1 MAYDKII
8 PIKGRLDHCVNYV
21 LNPDKTDLGR
31 VLEYIGN
38 ADKTITP
45 DGRAVL
51 ETAINCQLE
60 TAYRE
65 MMGTKKR
72 WSKRGGV
79 LGYHLVH
86 SYAPGEVTPEQA
98 HAIGVEFAQQ
108 LLQGKY
114 EVVVSTHL
122 DHDHIHNHILFNSV
136 SCLDGKK
143 YRDNF
148 KAYYGDIRGT
158 SNAVSRKHGLSVIT
172 PEGKGKHYAEWDA
185 ERKGRQTVR
194 GLIKQDIDAVI
205 EQSFT
210 YASFLAGLRKLG
222 YEIKSGSNIKHTA
235 VKPPGSPNFARLD
248 SLGTGYTEDD
258 IKRRLSA
265 SRSGSAPKPQAQ
277 IQSKLP
283 KRYTYPRGTVPR
295 KGQKLRGFRALYVHY
310 LFFLGLQK
318 PGPKRKYIPF
328 SVRKE
333 VTKLHRYKAQFS
345 LLQQYRIETDTQLDM
360 LKDALQAEIDAL
372 TGQRKSLYK
381 QSCQGEEVS
390 GQIDAINI
398 KLRQLRQ
405 RIRLCDHIA
414 EDTPRIKAQLQQ
426 CEQTEKEAQAQA
438 QAKSKS
444 KQRKPKGGYDLWQM

>member
-8 PIKGRLDHCVNYV
+8 PIKRRLDHCVNYV
-21 LNPDKTDLGR
+21 LNPAKTDLGR

-38 ADKTITP
+38 ADKTVTP

-65 MMGTKKR
+65 MQNTKKR
-72 WSKRGGV
+72 WGKQSGV

-108 LLQGKY
+108 LLQGRY
-114 EVVVSTHL
+114 EAVVSTHL

-136 SCLDGKK
+136 SCVDGKK

-158 SNAVSRKHGLSVIT
+158 SNAVSRKHGLSVIE
-172 PEGKGKHYAEWDA
+172 PEGGGKHYAEWDA
-185 ERKGRQTVR
+185 QRRGKQTIR
-194 GLIKQDIDAVI
+194 GLIRQDIDAVI
-205 EQSFT
+205 GRSFT
-210 YASFLAGLRKLG
+210 YASFLTGLRKLG
-222 YEIKSGSNIKHTA
+222 YEIKSGSNRMHTA
-235 VKPPGSPNFARLD
+235 IKPPGGARFVRLD
-248 SLGTGYTEDD
+248 SLGEGYTEDD

-265 SRSGSAPKPQAQ
+265 SRSGAATKTQAQ
-277 IQSKLP
+277 TQSTLP
-283 KRYTYPRGTVPR
+283 KRYACPQGKLPRR
-295 KGQKLRGFRALYVHY
+295 RRKLRGFRALYVYY
-310 LFFLGLQK
+310 LYFLGLQK
-318 PGPKRKYIPF
+318 PGPKRKYISF

-345 LLQQYRIETDTQLDM
+345 LLQQYRIETDAQLDM
-360 LKDALQAEIDAL
+360 LKDALQAEVDAL
-372 TGQRKSLYK
+372 TGQRKLLYK
-381 QSCQGEEVS
+381 RSRNGEEVS
-390 GQIDAINI
+390 DQIDAINN

-414 EDTPRIKAQLQQ
+414 EDVPRIKAQLQQ
-426 CEQTEKEAQAQA
+426 CEQSEKGER
-438 QAKSKS
+438 SKN
-444 KQRKPKGGYDLWQM
+444 KQQKYERGL

>member
-8 PIKGRLDHCVNYV
+8 PIKDRLDHCVNYV

-31 VLEYIGN
+31 TLEYIGN

-65 MMGTKKR
+65 MMDTKKR

-185 ERKGRQTVR
+185 EHKGRQTVR

-277 IQSKLP
+277 TQGTLP
-283 KRYTYPRGTVPR
+283 KRYTCPQGKLPRRGR
-295 KGQKLRGFRALYVHY
+295 KLRGFRALYVHY
-310 LFFLGLQK
+310 LLFLGLQK

-345 LLQQYRIETDTQLDM
+345 LLQEYHIETDTQLDM

-372 TGQRKSLYK
+372 TGQRKVLYK
-381 QSCQGEEVS
+381 QSRQGEEVS
-390 GQIDAINI
+390 GQIDAINT

-405 RIRLCDHIA
+405 RLRLCDHIA
-414 EDTPRIKAQLQQ
+414 EDAPRIKAQLQQ
-426 CEQTEKEAQAQA
+426 CEQAEKEA

>member
-21 LNPDKTDLGR
+21 LNPEKTDLGR

-45 DGRAVL
+45 DGKAVL

-65 MMGTKKR
+65 MMDTKKR

-148 KAYYGDIRGT
+148 KAYYGDIRGV

-172 PEGKGKHYAEWDA
+172 PEGSGKHYAEWDA
-185 ERKGRQTVR
+185 QRKGKQTVR

-210 YASFLAGLRKLG
+210 YATFLSGLRKLG

-235 VKPPGSPNFARLD
+235 VKPPGGARFVRLD
-248 SLGTGYTEDD
+248 SLGEGYTEDD
-258 IKRRLSA
+258 IKQRLSA

-277 IQSKLP
+277 TRSTLP
-283 KRYTYPRGTVPR
+283 KRYTCSRGTVPR

-310 LFFLGLQK
+310 LYFLGLQK

-328 SVRKE
+328 PVRKE

-360 LKDALQAEIDAL
+360 LKDALQAEIDTL
-372 TGQRKSLYK
+372 TGQRKELYK
-381 QSCQGEEVS
+381 QSRQGEEVS
-390 GQIDAINI
+390 GQIDAINV

-414 EDTPRIKAQLQQ
+414 EDAPRIKAQLQQ
-426 CEQTEKEAQAQA
+426 CEQAEKEA

-444 KQRKPKGGYDLWQM
+444 KQRKTKGGYDLWQM

>member
-65 MMGTKKR
+65 MMDTKKR

-86 SYAPGEVTPEQA
+86 SYALGEVTPEQA

-277 IQSKLP
+277 TQGTLP
-283 KRYTYPRGTVPR
+283 KRYTCPQGKLPRRGR
-295 KGQKLRGFRALYVHY
+295 KLRGFRALYVHY
-310 LFFLGLQK
+310 LLFLGLQK

-345 LLQQYRIETDTQLDM
+345 LLQEYRIETDTQLDM

-372 TGQRKSLYK
+372 TGQRKVLYK
-381 QSCQGEEVS
+381 QSRQGEEVS
-390 GQIDAINI
+390 GQIDAINT
-398 KLRQLRQ
+398 KLRPLRQ

-414 EDTPRIKAQLQQ
+414 EDAPRIKAQLQQ
-426 CEQTEKEAQAQA
+426 CEQAEKEAQA
-438 QAKSKS
+438 KPKG

>member
-21 LNPDKTDLGR
+21 LNPEKTDLGR
-31 VLEYIGN
+31 VLDYIGN

-65 MMGTKKR
+65 MMDTKKR

-98 HAIGVEFAQQ
+98 HSIGVEFAQQ

-136 SCLDGKK
+136 SLTDGKK
-143 YRDNF
+143 FRDNF
-148 KAYYGDIRGT
+148 QAYYGDIRGT
-158 SNAVSRKHGLSVIT
+158 SNAVSRKHGLSVIE
-172 PEGKGKHYAEWDA
+172 PKGKGKHYAEWDA
-185 ERKGRQTVR
+185 QRKGNTTVR
-194 GLIKQDIDAVI
+194 DLVRRDIDAVI

-210 YASFLAGLRKLG
+210 YASFLAGLRKIG
-222 YEIKSGSNIKHTA
+222 YEIKSGSNRTHTS
-235 VKPPGSPNFARLD
+235 VKPPGGGNFVRLNG
-248 SLGTGYTEDD
+248 LGTGYTEDD

-265 SRSGSAPKPQAQ
+265 SRSGSGTATQAQ
-277 IQSKLP
+277 TQSTLP
-283 KRYTYPRGTVPR
+283 KRYTYSRGAIPR
-295 KGQKLRGFRALYVHY
+295 KGKKLRGFRALYVYY
-310 LFFLGLQK
+310 LYFLGLQK
-318 PGPKRKYIPF
+318 PMPKRKYIPF

-360 LKDALQAEIDAL
+360 LKDALQADIDTL
-372 TGQRKSLYK
+372 IEQRKVLYK
-381 QSCQGEEVS
+381 QSRQGEEVS

-414 EDTPRIKAQLQQ
+414 EDAPRIKAQLQQ
-426 CEQTEKEAQAQA
+426 CEQAEKET
-438 QAKSKS
+438 QAKTKS
-444 KQRKPKGGYDLWQM
+444 NQRKTERGL

>member
-65 MMGTKKR
+65 MMDTKKR

-185 ERKGRQTVR
+185 EHKGRQTVR

-277 IQSKLP
+277 TQGTLP
-283 KRYTYPRGTVPR
+283 KRYTCPQGKLPRRGR
-295 KGQKLRGFRALYVHY
+295 KLRGFRALYVHY
-310 LFFLGLQK
+310 LLFLGLQK

-345 LLQQYRIETDTQLDM
+345 LLQEYRIETDTQLDM

-372 TGQRKSLYK
+372 TGQRKVLYK
-381 QSCQGEEVS
+381 QSRQGEEVS
-390 GQIDAINI
+390 GQIDAINT

-405 RIRLCDHIA
+405 RLRLCDHIA
-414 EDTPRIKAQLQQ
+414 EVAPRIKAQLQQ
-426 CEQTEKEAQAQA
+426 CEQAEKEA

>member
-21 LNPDKTDLGR
+21 LNPEKTDLGR

-45 DGRAVL
+45 DGKAVL

-65 MMGTKKR
+65 MMDTKKR

-98 HAIGVEFAQQ
+98 HSIGVEFAQQ

-172 PEGKGKHYAEWDA
+172 PEGSGKHYAEWDA
-185 ERKGRQTVR
+185 QRKGKQTVR

-210 YASFLAGLRKLG
+210 YASFLSGLRKLG

-235 VKPPGSPNFARLD
+235 VKPPGGGQFVRLNG
-248 SLGTGYTEDD
+248 LGAGYTEDD

-265 SRSGSAPKPQAQ
+265 TRSGSAPKAQAQ
-277 IQSKLP
+277 TQSKLP
-283 KRYTYPRGTVPR
+283 KRYTYSRGIVPR

-372 TGQRKSLYK
+372 TGQRKALYK
-381 QSCQGEEVS
+381 QSRQGEEVS
-390 GQIDAINI
+390 GQIDAINT
-398 KLRQLRQ
+398 KLWQLRQ

-426 CEQTEKEAQAQA
+426 CEQAEKEA

>member
-21 LNPDKTDLGR
+21 LNPEKTDLGR

-65 MMGTKKR
+65 MMDTKKR

-86 SYAPGEVTPEQA
+86 SYAPGEVAPEQA

-172 PEGKGKHYAEWDA
+172 PEGSGKHYAEWDA
-185 ERKGRQTVR
+185 QRKGKQTIR

-210 YASFLAGLRKLG
+210 YASFLSGLRKLG

-235 VKPPGSPNFARLD
+235 VKPPGGGQFVRLNG
-248 SLGTGYTEDD
+248 LGEGYTEDD

-265 SRSGSAPKPQAQ
+265 TRSGSAPKTQAQ
-277 IQSKLP
+277 TQSKLP

-310 LFFLGLQK
+310 LLFLGLQK

-345 LLQQYRIETDTQLDM
+345 LLQEYRIETDTQLDM

-372 TGQRKSLYK
+372 TGQRKVLYK
-381 QSCQGEEVS
+381 QSRQGEEVS
-390 GQIDAINI
+390 GQIDAINT

-426 CEQTEKEAQAQA
+426 CEQAEKEAQAQ
-438 QAKSKS
+438 SKS

>member
-1 MAYDKII
+1 M
-8 PIKGRLDHCVNYV
+8 
-21 LNPDKTDLGR
+21 
-31 VLEYIGN
+31 
-38 ADKTITP
+38 
-45 DGRAVL
+45 
-51 ETAINCQLE
+51 
-60 TAYRE
+60 
-65 MMGTKKR
+65 
-72 WSKRGGV
+72 
-79 LGYHLVH
+79 
-86 SYAPGEVTPEQA
+86 
-98 HAIGVEFAQQ
+98 
-108 LLQGKY
+108 
-114 EVVVSTHL
+114 
-122 DHDHIHNHILFNSV
+122 
-136 SCLDGKK
+136 
-143 YRDNF
+143 
-148 KAYYGDIRGT
+148 
-158 SNAVSRKHGLSVIT
+158 
-172 PEGKGKHYAEWDA
+172 
-185 ERKGRQTVR
+185 
-194 GLIKQDIDAVI
+194 I

-283 KRYTYPRGTVPR
+283 KRYTYPRGAVPR

-345 LLQQYRIETDTQLDM
+345 LLQEYRIETDTQLDM

-372 TGQRKSLYK
+372 TGQRKVLYK
-381 QSCQGEEVS
+381 QSRQGEEVS
-390 GQIDAINI
+390 GQIDAINT

-405 RIRLCDHIA
+405 RLRLCDHIA
-414 EDTPRIKAQLQQ
+414 EVAPRIKAQLQQ
-426 CEQTEKEAQAQA
+426 CEQAEKEA

>member
-21 LNPDKTDLGR
+21 LNPEKTDLGR

-65 MMGTKKR
+65 MMDTKKR

-136 SCLDGKK
+136 SCLDGRK

-172 PEGKGKHYAEWDA
+172 PEGSGKHYAEWDA
-185 ERKGRQTVR
+185 QRKGKQTVR

-235 VKPPGSPNFARLD
+235 VKPPGGGQFVRLNG
-248 SLGTGYTEDD
+248 LGAGYTEDD

-265 SRSGSAPKPQAQ
+265 FRSGSAPKTQAQ
-277 IQSKLP
+277 TQSKLP

-310 LFFLGLQK
+310 LLFLGLQK

-372 TGQRKSLYK
+372 TGQRKALYK
-381 QSCQGEEVS
+381 QSRQGEEVS
-390 GQIDAINI
+390 GQIDAINT

-426 CEQTEKEAQAQA
+426 CEQAEKEA

>member
-65 MMGTKKR
+65 MMDTKMR

-98 HAIGVEFAQQ
+98 HALGVEFAQQ

-210 YASFLAGLRKLG
+210 YATFLSGLRKLG

-235 VKPPGSPNFARLD
+235 VKPPGGARFVRLD
-248 SLGTGYTEDD
+248 SLGEGYTEDD
-258 IKRRLSA
+258 IKQRLSA

-277 IQSKLP
+277 TQSTLP
-283 KRYTYPRGTVPR
+283 KRYTCSRGTVPR

-310 LFFLGLQK
+310 LYFLGLQK

-328 SVRKE
+328 PVRKE
-333 VTKLHRYKAQFS
+333 LTKLHRYKAQFS

-360 LKDALQAEIDAL
+360 LKDALQAEIDTL
-372 TGQRKSLYK
+372 TGQRKELYK
-381 QSCQGEEVS
+381 QSRQGKDVS
-390 GQIDAINI
+390 GQIDAINV

-414 EDTPRIKAQLQQ
+414 EDAPRIKAQLQQ
-426 CEQTEKEAQAQA
+426 CEQAEKEA

-444 KQRKPKGGYDLWQM
+444 KQRKTKGGYDLWQM

>member
-65 MMGTKKR
+65 MMDTKKR

-86 SYAPGEVTPEQA
+86 SYAPGEVAPEQA

-277 IQSKLP
+277 TQGMLP
-283 KRYTYPRGTVPR
+283 KRYTCPKGKLPRRGR
-295 KGQKLRGFRALYVHY
+295 KLRGFRALYVHY
-310 LFFLGLQK
+310 LLFLGLQK

-345 LLQQYRIETDTQLDM
+345 LLQEYRIETDTQLDM

-372 TGQRKSLYK
+372 TGQRKVLYK
-381 QSCQGEEVS
+381 QSRQGEEVS
-390 GQIDAINI
+390 GQIDAINT

-414 EDTPRIKAQLQQ
+414 EDVPRIKAQLRQ
-426 CEQTEKEAQAQA
+426 CEQAEKEA

>member
-65 MMGTKKR
+65 MMDTKKR

-158 SNAVSRKHGLSVIT
+158 SNAVSRKHGLSVIA
-172 PEGKGKHYAEWDA
+172 PEGSGKHYAEWDA
-185 ERKGRQTVR
+185 QRKGKQTIR

-210 YASFLAGLRKLG
+210 YASFLSGLRKLG

-235 VKPPGSPNFARLD
+235 VKPPGGGFFARLD

-265 SRSGSAPKPQAQ
+265 TRSGSAPKTQAQ
-277 IQSKLP
+277 TQNKLP

-381 QSCQGEEVS
+381 QSRQGEEVS
-390 GQIDAINI
+390 GQIDAINT

-426 CEQTEKEAQAQA
+426 CEQAEKEA

-444 KQRKPKGGYDLWQM
+444 KKRKPKGGYDLWQM

>member
-21 LNPDKTDLGR
+21 LNPEKTDLGR
-31 VLEYIGN
+31 VLEYIEN

-45 DGRAVL
+45 DGKAVL

-65 MMGTKKR
+65 MMDTKKR

-148 KAYYGDIRGT
+148 KAYYGDIRGV

-172 PEGKGKHYAEWDA
+172 PEGSGKHYAEWDA
-185 ERKGRQTVR
+185 QRKGKQTVR

-210 YASFLAGLRKLG
+210 YATFLSGLRKLG

-235 VKPPGSPNFARLD
+235 VKPPGGARFVRLD
-248 SLGTGYTEDD
+248 SLGEGYTEDD
-258 IKRRLSA
+258 IKQRLSA

-277 IQSKLP
+277 TRSTLP
-283 KRYTYPRGTVPR
+283 KRYTCSRGTVPR

-310 LFFLGLQK
+310 LYFLGLQK

-328 SVRKE
+328 PVRKE

-360 LKDALQAEIDAL
+360 LKDALQAEIDTL
-372 TGQRKSLYK
+372 TGQRKELYK
-381 QSCQGEEVS
+381 QSRQGEEVS

-414 EDTPRIKAQLQQ
+414 EDAPRIKAQLQQ
-426 CEQTEKEAQAQA
+426 CEQAEKEA

-444 KQRKPKGGYDLWQM
+444 KQRKTKGGYDLWQM

>member
-65 MMGTKKR
+65 MMDTKKR

-98 HAIGVEFAQQ
+98 HSIGVEFAQQ

-172 PEGKGKHYAEWDA
+172 PEGSGKHYAEWDA
-185 ERKGRQTVR
+185 QRKGNQTVR

-210 YASFLAGLRKLG
+210 YASFPAGLRKLG

-235 VKPPGSPNFARLD
+235 VKPPGGGQFVRLNG
-248 SLGTGYTEDD
+248 LGAGYTEDD

-265 SRSGSAPKPQAQ
+265 FRSGSAPKTQAQ
-277 IQSKLP
+277 TQSKLP
-283 KRYTYPRGTVPR
+283 KRYTYSRGTVPR
-295 KGQKLRGFRALYVHY
+295 KGQKSRGFRALYVHY
-310 LFFLGLQK
+310 LLFLGLQK

-381 QSCQGEEVS
+381 QSRQGEEVS
-390 GQIDAINI
+390 GQIDAINT

-405 RIRLCDHIA
+405 RLRLCDHIA

-426 CEQTEKEAQAQA
+426 CEQAEKEA

>member
-8 PIKGRLDHCVNYV
+8 PIKRRLDHCVNYV
-21 LNPDKTDLGR
+21 LNPKKTDLGR
-31 VLEYIGN
+31 VLKYIGN
-38 ADKTITP
+38 ADKTVTP

-65 MMGTKKR
+65 MQDTKKR
-72 WSKRGGV
+72 WEKQSGV

-108 LLQGKY
+108 LLQGRY
-114 EVVVSTHL
+114 EAVVSTHL

-136 SCLDGKK
+136 SCVDGKK

-158 SNAVSRKHGLSVIT
+158 SNAVSRKHGLSVIE
-172 PEGKGKHYAEWDA
+172 PEGSGKHYAEWDA
-185 ERKGRQTVR
+185 QRRGKQTIR
-194 GLIKQDIDAVI
+194 GLIRQNVDAVI
-205 EQSFT
+205 GRSFT
-210 YASFLAGLRKLG
+210 YASFLTGLRKLG
-222 YEIKSGSNIKHTA
+222 YEIKSGSNRMHTA
-235 VKPPGSPNFARLD
+235 IKPPGGARFVRLD
-248 SLGTGYTEDD
+248 SLGEGYTEDD

-265 SRSGSAPKPQAQ
+265 SRSGTATQTQAQ
-277 IQSKLP
+277 TQSTPP
-283 KRYTYPRGTVPR
+283 KRYTCPQGKLPR
-295 KGQKLRGFRALYVHY
+295 KRRKLRGFRALYVHY
-310 LFFLGLQK
+310 LYFLGLQK
-318 PGPKRKYIPF
+318 PRPKGKYIPF

-372 TGQRKSLYK
+372 ADQRKLLYK
-381 QSCQGEEVS
+381 QSRNGEEERR
-390 GQIDAINI
+390 QIDAINN

-405 RIRLCDHIA
+405 RIRLCYHIA
-414 EDTPRIKAQLQQ
+414 EDVPRIKAQLQQ
-426 CEQTEKEAQAQA
+426 CEQSGKEE
-438 QAKSKS
+438 KSKN
-444 KQRKPKGGYDLWQM
+444 KQQKYERGL

>member
-21 LNPDKTDLGR
+21 LNPEKTDLGR

-65 MMGTKKR
+65 MMDTKKR

-98 HAIGVEFAQQ
+98 HSIGVEFAQQ

-172 PEGKGKHYAEWDA
+172 PEGSGKHYAEWDA
-185 ERKGRQTVR
+185 QRKGKQTVR

-210 YASFLAGLRKLG
+210 YASFLSGLRKLG

-235 VKPPGSPNFARLD
+235 VKPPGGGFFARLD

-265 SRSGSAPKPQAQ
+265 SRSGSAPKTQAQ
-277 IQSKLP
+277 TQSKLP

-381 QSCQGEEVS
+381 QSRQGEEVS
-390 GQIDAINI
+390 GQIDAINT

-426 CEQTEKEAQAQA
+426 CEQAEKEAQA
-438 QAKSKS
+438 KTKS
-444 KQRKPKGGYDLWQM
+444 KQRKLKGGYDLWQM

>member
-21 LNPDKTDLGR
+21 LNPEKTDLGR

-65 MMGTKKR
+65 MMDTKKR

-98 HAIGVEFAQQ
+98 HSIGVEFAQQ

-172 PEGKGKHYAEWDA
+172 PEGSGKHYAEWDA
-185 ERKGRQTVR
+185 QRKGKQTVR

-210 YASFLAGLRKLG
+210 YASFLSGLRKLG

-235 VKPPGSPNFARLD
+235 VKPPGGGQFVRLNG
-248 SLGTGYTEDD
+248 LGAGYTEDD

-265 SRSGSAPKPQAQ
+265 TRSGSAPKAQAQ
-277 IQSKLP
+277 TQSKLP
-283 KRYTYPRGTVPR
+283 KRYTYSRGIVPR

-381 QSCQGEEVS
+381 QSRQGEEVS
-390 GQIDAINI
+390 GQIDAINT

-426 CEQTEKEAQAQA
+426 CEQAEKEA

>member
-21 LNPDKTDLGR
+21 LNPEKTDLGR

-45 DGRAVL
+45 DGKAVL

-65 MMGTKKR
+65 MMDTKKR

-158 SNAVSRKHGLSVIT
+158 SNAVSRKHGLSVIE
-172 PEGKGKHYAEWDA
+172 PEGSGKHYAEWDA
-185 ERKGRQTVR
+185 QRKGKQTVR

-210 YASFLAGLRKLG
+210 YASFLSGLRKLG

-235 VKPPGSPNFARLD
+235 VKPPGGGFFARLD

-265 SRSGSAPKPQAQ
+265 TRSGSAPKTHAQ
-277 IQSKLP
+277 TQSKLP
-283 KRYTYPRGTVPR
+283 KRYTYSRGTVPH

-381 QSCQGEEVS
+381 QSRQGEEVS
-390 GQIDAINI
+390 GQIDAINT

-426 CEQTEKEAQAQA
+426 CEQAEKEA

>member
-21 LNPDKTDLGR
+21 LNPEKTDLGR

-65 MMGTKKR
+65 MMDTKKR

-172 PEGKGKHYAEWDA
+172 PEGSGKHYAEWDA
-185 ERKGRQTVR
+185 QRKGKQTVR

-210 YASFLAGLRKLG
+210 YASFLSGLRKLG

-235 VKPPGSPNFARLD
+235 VKPPGGGQFVRLNG
-248 SLGTGYTEDD
+248 LGAGYTEDD

-265 SRSGSAPKPQAQ
+265 TRSGSAPKAQAQ
-277 IQSKLP
+277 TQSKLP
-283 KRYTYPRGTVPR
+283 KRYTCPQGKLPR
-295 KGQKLRGFRALYVHY
+295 KGRKLRGFRALYVHY
-310 LFFLGLQK
+310 LLFLGLQK

-345 LLQQYRIETDTQLDM
+345 LLQEYRIETDAQLDM

-372 TGQRKSLYK
+372 TGQRKALYK
-381 QSCQGEEVS
+381 QSRQGEEVS
-390 GQIDAINI
+390 GQIDAINT

-405 RIRLCDHIA
+405 RLRLCDHIA
-414 EDTPRIKAQLQQ
+414 EDAPRIKAQLQQ
-426 CEQTEKEAQAQA
+426 CEQAEKET
-438 QAKSKS
+438 QAKNKS

>member
-21 LNPDKTDLGR
+21 LNPEKTDLGR
-31 VLEYIGN
+31 VLDYIGN

-45 DGRAVL
+45 DGRTVL

-65 MMGTKKR
+65 MMDTKKR
-72 WSKRGGV
+72 WEKRGGV

-98 HAIGVEFAQQ
+98 HSIGVEFAQQ

-136 SCLDGKK
+136 SLTDGKK
-143 YRDNF
+143 FRDNF
-148 KAYYGDIRGT
+148 QAYYGDIRGT

-185 ERKGRQTVR
+185 KRKGNTTIRDLVR
-194 GLIKQDIDAVI
+194 RDIDAVI

-210 YASFLAGLRKLG
+210 YASFLAGLRKID
-222 YEIKSGSNIKHTA
+222 YEIKSGSNRTHTS
-235 VKPPGSPNFARLD
+235 VKPPGGGKFVRLNG
-248 SLGTGYTEDD
+248 LGTGYTEDD

-265 SRSGSAPKPQAQ
+265 SRSGSGTAT
-277 IQSKLP
+277 QSQTQSTLP
-283 KRYTYPRGTVPR
+283 KRYTYSCGAIPR
-295 KGQKLRGFRALYVHY
+295 KGKKLRGFRALYVYY
-310 LFFLGLQK
+310 LYFLGLQK
-318 PGPKRKYIPF
+318 PMPKRKYIPF

-360 LKDALQAEIDAL
+360 LKDALQADIDAL
-372 TGQRKSLYK
+372 IEQRKVLYK
-381 QSCQGEEVS
+381 QSRQGEEVS
-390 GQIDAINI
+390 GQIDAINV

-414 EDTPRIKAQLQQ
+414 EDAPRIKAQLQQ
-426 CEQTEKEAQAQA
+426 CEQVEKET
-438 QAKSKS
+438 QAKAKS
-444 KQRKPKGGYDLWQM
+444 KQRKTERGL

>member
-21 LNPDKTDLGR
+21 LNPEKTDLGR

-65 MMGTKKR
+65 MMDTKKR

-86 SYAPGEVTPEQA
+86 SYAPGEVAPEQA

-172 PEGKGKHYAEWDA
+172 PEGSGKHYAEWDA
-185 ERKGRQTVR
+185 QRKGKQTIR

-210 YASFLAGLRKLG
+210 YASFLSGLRKLG

-235 VKPPGSPNFARLD
+235 VKPPGGGQFVRLNG
-248 SLGTGYTEDD
+248 LGEGYTEDD

-265 SRSGSAPKPQAQ
+265 TRSGSAPKTQAQ
-277 IQSKLP
+277 TQSKLP

-310 LFFLGLQK
+310 LLFLGLQK

-345 LLQQYRIETDTQLDM
+345 LLQEYRIETDTQLDM

-372 TGQRKSLYK
+372 TGQRKVLYK
-381 QSCQGEEVS
+381 QSRQGEEVS
-390 GQIDAINI
+390 GQIDAINT

-426 CEQTEKEAQAQA
+426 CEQAEKEA

>member
-21 LNPDKTDLGR
+21 LNPEKTDLGR

-65 MMGTKKR
+65 MMDTKKR

-108 LLQGKY
+108 LLQSKY

-172 PEGKGKHYAEWDA
+172 PEGSGKHYTEWDA
-185 ERKGRQTVR
+185 QRKGKQTVR

-210 YASFLAGLRKLG
+210 YASFLSGLRKLG

-235 VKPPGSPNFARLD
+235 VKPPGGGQFVRLNG
-248 SLGTGYTEDD
+248 LGTGYTEDD

-265 SRSGSAPKPQAQ
+265 SRSGSAPKTQAQ
-277 IQSKLP
+277 TQSKLP
-283 KRYTYPRGTVPR
+283 KRYTYSRGTVPR

-345 LLQQYRIETDTQLDM
+345 LLQEYRIETDTQLDM

-372 TGQRKSLYK
+372 TGQRKALYK
-381 QSCQGEEVS
+381 QSRQGEEVS
-390 GQIDAINI
+390 GQIDAINT

-426 CEQTEKEAQAQA
+426 CEQAEKEA

>member
-21 LNPDKTDLGR
+21 LNPEKTDLGR
-31 VLEYIGN
+31 VLEYIEN

-45 DGRAVL
+45 DGKAVL

-65 MMGTKKR
+65 MMDTKKR

-148 KAYYGDIRGT
+148 KAYYGDIRGV

-172 PEGKGKHYAEWDA
+172 PEGSGKHYAEWDA
-185 ERKGRQTVR
+185 QRKGKQTVR

-210 YASFLAGLRKLG
+210 YATFLSGLRKLG

-235 VKPPGSPNFARLD
+235 VKPPGGARFVRLD
-248 SLGTGYTEDD
+248 SLGEGYTEDD
-258 IKRRLSA
+258 IKQRLSA

-277 IQSKLP
+277 TRSTLP
-283 KRYTYPRGTVPR
+283 KRYTCSRGTVPR

-310 LFFLGLQK
+310 LYFLGLQK

-328 SVRKE
+328 PVRKE

-360 LKDALQAEIDAL
+360 LKDALQAEIDTL
-372 TGQRKSLYK
+372 TGQRKELYK
-381 QSCQGEEVS
+381 QSRQGEEVS
-390 GQIDAINI
+390 GQIDAINT

-426 CEQTEKEAQAQA
+426 CEQAEKEA

>member
-8 PIKGRLDHCVNYV
+8 PIKRRLDHCVNYV
-21 LNPDKTDLGR
+21 LNPQKTDLGR

-38 ADKTITP
+38 ADKTVTP

-65 MMGTKKR
+65 MQDTKKR
-72 WSKRGGV
+72 WEKQSGV

-98 HAIGVEFAQQ
+98 HAIGVEFAQK
-108 LLQGKY
+108 LLQGRY
-114 EVVVSTHL
+114 EAVVSTHL

-136 SCLDGKK
+136 SCVDGKK

-158 SNAVSRKHGLSVIT
+158 SNAVSRKHGLSVIE
-172 PEGKGKHYAEWDA
+172 PEGSGKHYAEWDA
-185 ERKGRQTVR
+185 QRRGKQTIR
-194 GLIKQDIDAVI
+194 GLIRQDVDAVI
-205 EQSFT
+205 GRSFT

-222 YEIKSGSNIKHTA
+222 YEIKSGSNIKRTA
-235 VKPPGSPNFARLD
+235 IKPPGSARFVRLD
-248 SLGTGYTEDD
+248 SLGEGYTEDD

-265 SRSGSAPKPQAQ
+265 SRSGTATQTLAQ
-277 IQSKLP
+277 TQSTLP
-283 KRYTYPRGTVPR
+283 KRYTCPQGKFPRRHR
-295 KGQKLRGFRALYVHY
+295 KLKGVRALYVHY
-310 LFFLGLQK
+310 LYFLGLQK

-372 TGQRKSLYK
+372 AGQRKLLYK
-381 QSCQGEEVS
+381 QSRNGEEVS
-390 GQIDAINI
+390 GQIDAINN

-405 RIRLCDHIA
+405 RIRLCDRIA
-414 EDTPRIKAQLQQ
+414 EDVPRIKAQLQQ
-426 CEQTEKEAQAQA
+426 CEQSGKEE
-438 QAKSKS
+438 KSKN
-444 KQRKPKGGYDLWQM
+444 KQQKYERGL

>member
-21 LNPDKTDLGR
+21 LNPEKTDLGR

-45 DGRAVL
+45 DGNAVL

-65 MMGTKKR
+65 MMDTKKR

-86 SYAPGEVTPEQA
+86 SDAPGEVTPEQA
-98 HAIGVEFAQQ
+98 HSIGVEFAQQ
-108 LLQGKY
+108 LLQGKF

-136 SCLDGKK
+136 SRLDGKK

-158 SNAVSRKHGLSVIT
+158 SNAVSRKHGLSVIE
-172 PEGKGKHYAEWDA
+172 PEGSGKHYAEWDA
-185 ERKGRQTVR
+185 QRKGKQTVR

-210 YASFLAGLRKLG
+210 YASFLSGLRKLG

-235 VKPPGSPNFARLD
+235 VKPPGGGQFVRLNG
-248 SLGTGYTEDD
+248 LGAGYTEDD

-265 SRSGSAPKPQAQ
+265 SRSGSAPKAQAQ

-283 KRYTYPRGTVPR
+283 KRHTYSRGTVPR

-333 VTKLHRYKAQFS
+333 VTKLHRYKAQFF

-372 TGQRKSLYK
+372 TGQRKALYK
-381 QSCQGEEVS
+381 QSRQGEEVS
-390 GQIDAINI
+390 GQIDAINT

-414 EDTPRIKAQLQQ
+414 EDAPRIKAQLQQ
-426 CEQTEKEAQAQA
+426 CEQAEKEA

>member
-1 MAYDKII
+1 M
-8 PIKGRLDHCVNYV
+8 
-21 LNPDKTDLGR
+21 
-31 VLEYIGN
+31 
-38 ADKTITP
+38 
-45 DGRAVL
+45 
-51 ETAINCQLE
+51 
-60 TAYRE
+60 
-65 MMGTKKR
+65 
-72 WSKRGGV
+72 
-79 LGYHLVH
+79 
-86 SYAPGEVTPEQA
+86 
-98 HAIGVEFAQQ
+98 
-108 LLQGKY
+108 
-114 EVVVSTHL
+114 VSTHL

-136 SCLDGKK
+136 SLIDGKK
-143 YRDNF
+143 YRDDF

-172 PEGKGKHYAEWDA
+172 PEGSGKHYAEWDA
-185 ERKGRQTVR
+185 QRKGKQTVR

-235 VKPPGSPNFARLD
+235 VKPPGGGFFARLD

-265 SRSGSAPKPQAQ
+265 SRSGSAPKTQAQ
-277 IQSKLP
+277 TQSKLP
-283 KRYTYPRGTVPR
+283 KRYTYSRGTVPR

-360 LKDALQAEIDAL
+360 LKDALQAEIDTL

-381 QSCQGEEVS
+381 QSRQGEEVS

-426 CEQTEKEAQAQA
+426 CEQTEKEAQA
-438 QAKSKS
+438 KSKS